1 MQHRMPPQSPRQ
13 SNDRMAALE
22 AENKA
27 MRQSM
32 AEMQQSAAATQALMS
47 AMQQSVAATQRS
59 INDMQQS
66 MSKRDTLLVQLEKE
80 RKEGLSF
87 RVAGLEAHVSEM
99 DAARADMRGMF
110 NTLASAHLV
119 NPGPQIYTPDDT
131 TADDTTSIPAR
142 STSAVPP
149 TGPPPSLLGPPFG
162 GFIIRRNPPKEN
174 IIARLHQM
182 MKNADLEKT
191 TVRNIMIQIE
201 ADLQIT
207 LSEDR
212 KQMIR
217 DEVEKFLKS
226 GALLPSTVSPAS
238 SALSS

>member
-1 MQHRMPPQSPRQ
+1 MQHCMPPQSPRQ
-13 SNDRMAALE
+13 SNERMAALE
-22 AENKA
+22 AEHKA

-47 AMQQSVAATQRS
+47 ATQRS
-59 INDMQQS
+59 MNDMQQA
-66 MSKRDTLLVQLEKE
+66 MTKRDTLLVQLEKE